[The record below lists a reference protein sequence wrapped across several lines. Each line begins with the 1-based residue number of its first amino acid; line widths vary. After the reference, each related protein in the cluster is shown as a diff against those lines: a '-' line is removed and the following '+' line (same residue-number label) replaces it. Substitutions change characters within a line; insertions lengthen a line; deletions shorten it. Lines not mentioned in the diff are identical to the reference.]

1 MKSDVVHLIVGGWAF
16 LLLVAMFL
24 LEIIC
29 IAPALA
35 AECLKIF
42 AEPWLASLSLLN
54 AASPCQAHLTVLR
67 ILRYAIVV
75 LVDRHAANVIVSG
88 EERALSFFCSPM
100 CKQRWAQESTTGACL
115 AFLLDVAR
123 REEDLPSACLS
134 CHDAMQWSDDVFHA
148 RRRNVF
154 IL

>member
-1 MKSDVVHLIVGGWAF
+1 MFGARCH
-16 LLLVAMFL
+16 FL

-35 AECLKIF
+35 AECLTIF

-54 AASPCQAHLTVLR
+54 AAFPCQAHLTVLR

-88 EERALSFFCSPM
+88 EERALFFCFVLLCASSGGRRRVR
-100 CKQRWAQESTTGACL
+100 QAYSL
-115 AFLLDVAR
+115 ASLLDVAR
-123 REEDLPSACLS
+123 REEDLPSACLIRY
-134 CHDAMQWSDDVFHA
+134 DAMQWGDDVFHGPA
-148 RRRNVF
+148 KERVYF
-154 IL
+154 VQLTWIPSA